1 MSEVMASSMT
11 KKGRK
16 AMIGFQSQL
25 SSISVPNRLI
35 LAQSSPRGTSP
46 VSSNQ
51 AISLNDDTSRVTTH
65 AIAIEDAFE

>member
-1 MSEVMASSMT
+1 MSEVMTSSMT

-25 SSISVPNRLI
+25 SSISVPNMLI
-35 LAQSSPRGTSP
+35 LTQSSQRDTSP

-51 AISLNDDTSRVTTH
+51 AISLNDDTSRVTPH
-65 AIAIEDAFE
+65 AIVFKDTFE

>member
-1 MSEVMASSMT
+1 MREVMTSSMT

-16 AMIGFQSQL
+16 AMTDFQSQL

-35 LAQSSPRGTSP
+35 LAQSSQRGTMA

-51 AISLNDDTSRVTTH
+51 AISLNDDMSRVTTH